1 MVNCIQ
7 LQREL
12 SQELP
17 VVIGNKDYTIFRSIL
32 ERMEEMI
39 NLGQLDHVACD
50 YLVRIEEEKRRRSA
64 EKKGEHFTGISQKA
78 LSQIYRIGQQALR
91 CTIVRTLT
99 ENSFRVFSC
108 RLADSPLL
116 QRFCMVN
123 RIDVVKVPS
132 KSTLERYEKMLPE
145 TVVREI
151 VIRLTEAAS
160 AQPGEEEN
168 QELQLEN
175 YICLDDYYLD
185 TTCMEANIHYPVD
198 WLLLRDI
205 TKTLMKAVELIR
217 KAGLKNRMDD
227 PQEFITAMNRLIIRI
242 THTRRKK
249 GGKKARKEVLR
260 LMKKLVQKVSRHAEK
275 HRDLL
280 REYWEETELSEKETR
295 RIVERIEMVLE
306 QLPQAVKNAHDR
318 IIGERR
324 VANKDKIL
332 SLYDPDLH
340 VIVRGKA
347 GGESE
352 FGNSLLLGEQEDGV
366 IMDWR
371 LYQAQSPGDS
381 NLLQESLER
390 MEVDYNGYRPKSIT
404 TDRGFPSQRNHDY
417 LRDAEIIDYMCPRSV
432 KALEERLKE
441 DNFCKHQKRR
451 SQTEGRVGIFKNN
464 FMGRPL
470 RSKGFMHRELSVA
483 WGVLAH
489 NLWVLARLP
498 KAAECCNEYQEAA

>member
-17 VVIGNKDYTIFRSIL
+17 EVIGNKDYTIFRSLL
-32 ERMEEMI
+32 ERMEELI
-39 NLGQLDHVACD
+39 NLSRLDHVVCD
-50 YLVRIEEEKRRRSA
+50 YLVQIEEEKRRRSA
-64 EKKGEHFTGISQKA
+64 EEKGEHFTGISQEA
-78 LSQIYRIGQQALR
+78 LARLYRIGQQALR

-99 ENSFRVFSC
+99 GNSFRVFSC

-116 QRFCMVN
+116 QRFCIVN
-123 RIDVVKVPS
+123 RIDIVKVPS

-145 TVVREI
+145 PVLRGI

-175 YICLDDYYLD
+175 PICLDDYYLD

-227 PQEFITAMNRLIIRI
+227 PREFITAMNRLIIRI

-249 GGKKARKEVLR
+249 GGKKARKEALR
-260 LMKKLVQKVSRHAEK
+260 LMKKLVKKVGRHAEK

-280 REYWEETELSEKETR
+280 REHWEETELSEKETR

-324 VANKDKIL
+324 VVNKDKIL
-332 SLYDPDLH
+332 SLYDSDLH

-390 MEVDYNGYRPKSIT
+390 MEVDYNGYRPKSVT
-404 TDRGFPSQRNHDY
+404 TDRGFPSQKNKDY

-432 KALEERLKE
+432 KALEERLQEE
-441 DNFCKHQKRR
+441 DFCEHQKRR

-498 KAAECCNEYQEAA
+498 KAAESCAEYREAA